1 MHFVKKILLIL
12 FLFPTIIWSQ
22 KTSIIKGFVKDSK
35 NNSVEN
41 VSVKY
46 KETGT
51 TTNADGFYQIR
62 IPINSKITIEFSNV
76 GFKTLTK
83 EFFTKKRNIIRFSP
97 VLVSENEVLEE
108 VVIKNEIKDA
118 QGVTTLKSKDIER
131 IPGAN
136 SGIETLLMTLPG
148 VSNNNELSTQ
158 YNVRGGNFDE
168 NLVYVNGIEI
178 YRPFLVRSGQQEGLS
193 FVNSTMVQNINF
205 SAGGFQAK
213 YGDKLSSVL
222 DITYRK
228 PTEFSAT
235 IKASLLGSSITIED
249 VFLDNKLSAIVG
261 VRYRDNSLFV
271 NSKQIETNFKP
282 RFTDVQSF
290 LSYTVTEKLSLNFLG
305 NFSLNKYD
313 YQPVTR
319 RTRFGTVSDPLE
331 LIVFY
336 DGQEKDTY
344 LTAFSAFSAN
354 YQVNDNLELTT
365 TISAF
370 NTQEEEYF
378 DIAASYNLGEVDS
391 NIGSQTFGDVTFSE
405 GIGSQLNHSRNDLDA
420 LISNVQIKG
429 TYKKNENQL
438 DFGIKYQSENI
449 KDRIREWEII
459 DSVGFSIR
467 PLNLGFINDQPYT
480 PFTGPIEP
488 FQNIRAENKLNIN
501 RFSGFFQYSKKGFIG
516 DHKVW
521 WNLGFR
527 GHLWSVNANQNNAIS
542 QFILSPRAQFAIKPD
557 WEKDMLFRV
566 SGGVYSQP
574 PFYKELRNF
583 NGEIIPNIKAQKS
596 IHMVLGGDYSFT
608 IWERP
613 FKLTTEVY
621 YKNLSHIN
629 PYSVDNVR
637 IRYQANNNA
646 KGYATGIDIRLNG
659 EFVPGNESW
668 ISFGILKTEENINN
682 RGYIARPSDQRVKL
696 GILFQDYVPNL
707 PNLKAYLNLVYN
719 SGVPGG
725 APSYADPYNFQN
737 RLRDYKRADLGILY
751 VFTDANKRFSSG
763 FLSRFKEFTA
773 GLELFNMFDIQ
784 NSITN
789 TWVRDVATKNQF
801 GVPNYLSGRILNLR
815 IGMKF

>member
-1 MHFVKKILLIL
+1 MKKILLIL
-12 FLFPTIIWSQ
+12 FLFPTIVWGQ
-22 KTSIIKGFVKDSK
+22 KTSIIKGFVKDSN
-35 NNSVEN
+35 NNSIEN
-41 VSVKY
+41 VSVQY
-46 KETGT
+46 GGTGT
-51 TTNADGFYQIR
+51 TTNASGYYQIR
-62 IPINSKITIEFSNV
+62 IPLNIKITLEFSHV
-76 GFKTLTK
+76 GFKSLNK

-97 VLVSENEVLEE
+97 VLISENEVLEE

-118 QGVTTLKSKDIER
+118 QGVTTFKAKDIQR

-205 SAGGFQAK
+205 SAGGVQAK

-228 PTEFSAT
+228 PTEFSASV
-235 IKASLLGSSITIED
+235 KASLLGSSITVED
-249 VFLDNKLSAIVG
+249 VFLDNKLTAIVG

-271 NSKQIETNFKP
+271 NAKQIETNFKP
-282 RFTDVQSF
+282 RFTDVQTF
-290 LSYTVTEKLSLNFLG
+290 LSYEKNKKLSLNFLG

-344 LTAFSAFSAN
+344 LTAFGALSAN
-354 YQVNDNLELTT
+354 YQVNDNFELTGT
-365 TISAF
+365 VSAF

-391 NIGSQTFGDVTFSE
+391 NIGSETFGDVTFSE

-420 LISNVQIKG
+420 LITNVQIKG
-429 TYKKNENQL
+429 TYKKNENQI

-459 DSVGFSIR
+459 DSVGFSVR
-467 PLNLGFINDQPYT
+467 PLNLGFINDQPYN
-480 PFTGPIEP
+480 PYTGPIEP
-488 FQNIRAENKLNIN
+488 FQNIRSENKLNIN

-516 DHKVW
+516 DHKIW
-521 WNLGFR
+521 WNLGVR
-527 GHLWSVNANQNNAIS
+527 GHLWSVNANQNNSIS
-542 QFILSPRAQFAIKPD
+542 QFIFSPRAQFAIKPN

-574 PFYKELRNF
+574 PFYKELRDF
-583 NGEIIPNIKAQKS
+583 KGEIIPNIKAQKS

-608 IWERP
+608 MWDRP
-613 FKLTTEVY
+613 FKLTTELY
-621 YKNLSHIN
+621 YKNLSNIN

-646 KGYATGIDIRLNG
+646 KGYATGVDIRLNG

-668 ISFGILKTEENINN
+668 ISLGILKTEENIDN
-682 RGYIARPSDQRVKL
+682 RGYIARPSDQRFKL

-707 PNLKAYLNLVYN
+707 PDLKAYLNLVYN

-737 RLRDYKRADLGILY
+737 RLRDYRRADLGVLY
-751 VFTDANKRFSSG
+751 IFTDANKKFSSG
-763 FLSRFKEFTA
+763 FLSKFKEFTL

-815 IGMKF
+815 IGLKF

>member
-1 MHFVKKILLIL
+1 MKKILLIL
-12 FLFPTIIWSQ
+12 FLFPTIVWGQ
-22 KTSIIKGFVKDSK
+22 KTSIIKGFVKDSN
-35 NNSVEN
+35 NNSIEN
-41 VSVKY
+41 VSVQY
-46 KETGT
+46 GGTGT
-51 TTNADGFYQIR
+51 TTNTSGYYQIR
-62 IPINSKITIEFSNV
+62 IPLNIKITLEFSHV
-76 GFKTLTK
+76 GFKSLNK

-97 VLVSENEVLEE
+97 VLISENEVLEE

-118 QGVTTLKSKDIER
+118 QGVTTFKAKDIQR

-228 PTEFSAT
+228 PTEFSASV
-235 IKASLLGSSITIED
+235 KASLLGSSITVED
-249 VFLDNKLSAIVG
+249 VFLDNKLTAIVG

-271 NSKQIETNFKP
+271 NAKQIETNFKP
-282 RFTDVQSF
+282 RFTDVQTF
-290 LSYTVTEKLSLNFLG
+290 LSYEKNKKLSLNFLG

-344 LTAFSAFSAN
+344 LTAFGALSAN
-354 YQVNDNLELTT
+354 YQLNDNFELTGT
-365 TISAF
+365 VSAF

-391 NIGSQTFGDVTFSE
+391 NIGSETFGDVTFSE

-420 LISNVQIKG
+420 LITNVQIKG
-429 TYKKNENQL
+429 TYKKNENQI

-459 DSVGFSIR
+459 DSVGFSVR
-467 PLNLGFINDQPYT
+467 PLNLGFINDQPYN
-480 PFTGPIEP
+480 PYSGPIEP
-488 FQNIRAENKLNIN
+488 FQNIRSENKLNIN

-516 DHKVW
+516 DHKIW
-521 WNLGFR
+521 WNLGVR
-527 GHLWSVNANQNNAIS
+527 GHLWSVNANQNNSTS
-542 QFILSPRAQFAIKPD
+542 QFIFSPRAQFAIKPN

-574 PFYKELRNF
+574 PFYKELRDF
-583 NGEIIPNIKAQKS
+583 KGEIIPNIKAQKS
-596 IHMVLGGDYSFT
+596 IHMVLGGDYSF
-608 IWERP
+608 IMWDRP
-613 FKLTTEVY
+613 FKLTTELY
-621 YKNLSHIN
+621 YKNLSNIN

-646 KGYATGIDIRLNG
+646 KGYATGIDVRLNG

-668 ISFGILKTEENINN
+668 VSLGILKTEENIDN
-682 RGYIARPSDQRVKL
+682 RGYIARPSDQRFKL

-707 PNLKAYLNLVYN
+707 PDLKAYLNLVYN

-737 RLRDYKRADLGILY
+737 RLRDYRRADLGVLY
-751 VFTDANKRFSSG
+751 IFTDANKKFSTG
-763 FLSRFKEFTA
+763 FLSKFKEFTV

-815 IGMKF
+815 IGLKF